1 MKCLS
6 RDNLDALS
14 KSDLIDLNALLQ
26 DRVDGLEKQNAF
38 LARRVY
44 RDVERPGHGFGHAE
58 AQRCPRAG
66 VVGGRNRHPAR
77 PKRRDV
83 DAMARIVQRIA
94 TQADIIAAPEAHVR
108 GQRRDV
114 LDAVGAQ
121 AQIGQPCQ
129 VLQRR
134 DIRNPVAIQIQRSQP
149 GKALQGRDVG
159 NAVVAQIQ
167 RFQPCHAPERREI
180 RNAVAIQGQKDQ
192 PGHASER
199 GNVLDPV
206 AVQVQIFQPGQVA
219 QRGHVHDPVVPQPQI
234 GQPGQAL
241 QGREVGNVV
250 FVQIQEVQPG
260 RVFQPRQI
268 DDVLIVGGQ
277 PRQVRQFGAG
287 DRLAP
292 MLVQFPLKHRAK
304 VGVGDV
310 AVSVPVCARAASGNA
325 RGGISA
331 VF

>member
-1 MKCLS
+1 MFAAS
-6 RDNLDALS
+6 GAMSSMR
-14 KSDLIDLNALLQ
+14 
-26 DRVDGLEKQNAF
+26 LEP
-38 LARRVY
+38 RR
-44 RDVERPGHGFGHAE
+44 RSAS
-58 AQRCPRAG
+58 
-66 VVGGRNRHPAR
+66 
-77 PKRRDV
+77 
-83 DAMARIVQRIA
+83 
-94 TQADIIAAPEAHVR
+94 
-108 GQRRDV
+108 
-114 LDAVGAQ
+114 VGAQ

-149 GKALQGRDVG
+149 G
-159 NAVVAQIQ
+159 
-167 RFQPCHAPERREI
+167 
-180 RNAVAIQGQKDQ
+180 
-192 PGHASER
+192 
-199 GNVLDPV
+199 
-206 AVQVQIFQPGQVA
+206 QVA
-219 QRGHVHDPVVPQPQI
+219 QRGHVYDPVVPQPQI